1 MGLNLPNFVKRS
13 QPALLG
19 IDLSASS
26 VKVVELVPGQKAAMR
41 LQRYAIE
48 PIERGA
54 VTDGNIERPEQVA
67 EALGRAMRRMST
79 RTREVAMAMP
89 SSAVIT
95 KRIALPAGL
104 PEEDYELQVESEAS
118 QYIPFAIEEVN
129 LDFQILGP
137 SAADPDE
144 VEVLLAASRK
154 EKVEDRVAVA
164 EMCGLRPVVV
174 DIDSYASRMAV
185 DHVSAFL
192 PNGGQGQIIAVFDIG
207 QMVTGV
213 SIVLNGQTIFER
225 EQSFGGQQLTQDLM
239 RLYGLSP
246 EEAEVKKKTGE
257 LPENYQTDVLQPFIE
272 QGVADV
278 ARALQFFFTSTP
290 YARVDRIYLIG
301 GSCVVPGL
309 CESIAERTEV
319 PTEILSPFQGM
330 EIADSIR
337 ERQLRLDAPALVTAC
352 GLALRRFDA

>member
-1 MGLNLPNFVKRS
+1 
-13 QPALLG
+13 
-19 IDLSASS
+19 
-26 VKVVELVPGQKAAMR
+26 
-41 LQRYAIE
+41 
-48 PIERGA
+48 
-54 VTDGNIERPEQVA
+54 
-67 EALGRAMRRMST
+67 
-79 RTREVAMAMP
+79 
-89 SSAVIT
+89 
-95 KRIALPAGL
+95 
-104 PEEDYELQVESEAS
+104 
-118 QYIPFAIEEVN
+118 
-129 LDFQILGP
+129 
-137 SAADPDE
+137 
-144 VEVLLAASRK
+144 
-154 EKVEDRVAVA
+154 
-164 EMCGLRPVVV
+164 MCGLRPVVV

-192 PNGGQGQIIAVFDIG
+192 PNAGQGQIIAVFDIG

-257 LPENYQTDVLQPFIE
+257 LPENYQSDVLQPFIE

-301 GSCVVPGL
+301 GACVVPGL
-309 CESIAERTEV
+309 CESIAERTQV
-319 PTEILSPFQGM
+319 ATEILSPFQGM

>member
-1 MGLNLPNFVKRS
+1 VGLNLPNFVKRS